1 MGVAEPGSHR
11 GGARELLPGLGAQR
25 GRGWVWAVCLLWVL
39 VSSLC
44 HPAGARAPR
53 STGPAVP
60 PGSSPQ
66 GLRPPFPWVR
76 RDSVPNRPGL
86 SRQPASRPT
95 QPTQPG
101 PRILELGSPGGW
113 GQCLELREDVR
124 TGGGPPHPDP
134 FLCLQPPFFSPGC
147 QGGSVRDPLSG
158 LACFSG
164 WRQWADRCWRL

>member
-1 MGVAEPGSHR
+1 MGPESCCQDLGHR
-11 GGARELLPGLGAQR
+11 G
-25 GRGWVWAVCLLWVL
+25 
-39 VSSLC
+39 
-44 HPAGARAPR
+44 AGAGCGQFVCCGSWSRPCATPQ
-53 STGPAVP
+53 GHVP
-60 PGSSPQ
+60 PGAQ
-66 GLRPPFPWVR
+66 GQPSRLGPPHRVSALLFPWVR

-113 GQCLELREDVR
+113 GQCLELRADVR